1 MLCRVV
7 DQVRR
12 WGVEERTRYKRV
24 DNERAYCR
32 WVVDSCVTIAVRDD
46 RGDKGSLLFMSDM
59 IAVPNSVDAVVMLE
73 EAREM
78 EAGRMVP

>member
-1 MLCRVV
+1 M
-7 DQVRR
+7 
-12 WGVEERTRYKRV
+12 
-24 DNERAYCR
+24 AM
-32 WVVDSCVTIAVRDD
+32 AVSDD

-59 IAVPNSVDAVVMLE
+59 IAVCNSVDAVVVLE